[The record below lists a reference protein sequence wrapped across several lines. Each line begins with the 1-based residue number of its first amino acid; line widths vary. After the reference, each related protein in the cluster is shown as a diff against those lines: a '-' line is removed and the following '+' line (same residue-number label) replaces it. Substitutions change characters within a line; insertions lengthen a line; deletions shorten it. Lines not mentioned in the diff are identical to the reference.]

1 MSSSQMPD
9 FKLEVVRIPVSDV
22 DRSKRFYLGLG
33 WREDAD
39 FSVGDHFRVVQLTPP
54 NSPCS
59 IHFGKGLP
67 PKAAGPVQGTY
78 LVVSDMEAARA
89 ALKARGVNVSEPYHL
104 DANWA
109 PQPGPD
115 PDRRT
120 YNTYATFSDPDGNGW
135 VLQEVS
141 TRLPGRTW

>member
-1 MSSSQMPD
+1 MSSPQMPD
-9 FKLEVVRIPVSDV
+9 FKLEVVLIPVSDV

-67 PKAAGPVQGTY
+67 AGAPGSVKGTY

-89 ALKARGVNVSEPYHL
+89 ALKARGVEVSEPYHL
-104 DANWA
+104 ENWSR
-109 PQPGPD
+109 QPGRD
-115 PDRRT
+115 PEGRT
-120 YNTYATFSDPDGNGW
+120 YNTYATFSDPDGNAW
-135 VLQEVS
+135 VLQEVT
-141 TRLPGRTW
+141 TRLPGRVW